1 MRLIM
6 RLIFGRDWRLSDA
19 GYADL
24 LAHIERE
31 AEEMGF
37 EPV

>member
-1 MRLIM
+1 M

-24 LAHIERE
+24 TSRE
-31 AEEMGF
+31 ADGLQ